1 MKIGIIDYRAGNVRS
16 VEFALNRIGYRSQLS
31 SDPDFLSTC
40 DKLIFPGV
48 GHAKHAMEKLKL
60 SGLDKFIQETKKP
73 LLGICLGMQL
83 LCNHSEEGNTN
94 CLGIF
99 NANVKKFTD
108 TSLKVPH
115 TGWNTVSELKG
126 ELFDGIQAQTRFYFV
141 HSYYAELIAETSS
154 RCEYGIAFSAALQ
167 QDNYFAVQ
175 FHPEKSGIEG
185 EKVLRNFLQI

>member
-1 MKIGIIDYRAGNVRS
+1 MKIGIIDYKAGNVRS

-83 LCNHSEEGNTN
+83 LCNHSEEGNTD

-99 NANVKKFTD
+99 NAKVKKFKHS
-108 TSLKVPH
+108 SLKVPH
-115 TGWNTVSELKG
+115 TGWNRISTLNGNLFTGISEG
-126 ELFDGIQAQTRFYFV
+126 EYFYFV
-141 HSYYAELIAETSS
+141 HSYFAEVIPESS
-154 RCEYGIAFSAALQ
+154 ALSQYGMNFSAALQ
-167 QDNYFAVQ
+167 RDNFFAVQ

-185 EKVLRNFLQI
+185 EIVLRNFLKI